1 MALFFLLIG
10 LEVKRELLDG
20 HLSKPSQ
27 VVLPG
32 AAAIGGMVVPA
43 LIYWALNKD
52 NPAALGGWAIP
63 MATDIAFA
71 LGVLALLGKRV
82 PVSLKLFLMTLAI
95 IDDLGA
101 IIVIAIFY
109 SGELSSASLAGAGAC
124 LVALIAMNRLG
135 VVKLGPYLII
145 GLILWVCVL
154 KSGVHATLAGVTL
167 AFCIPLRTKNAEPS
181 PLLGLEH
188 ALHPWVA
195 YGILP
200 LFAFANAGVS
210 LAGVNLESF
219 THHVPMGIAAGLL
232 VGKTVGVFGLTWLAV
247 KTGLAALPTGAN
259 WGQVMGVAILCGIGF
274 TMSLFIG
281 GLAFHDGAAATQ
293 VQLGVIGGSLLSIVA
308 GALDMKIRDLLRAS
322 ASAAVLSA
330 MLSTAAFAQEEP
342 APADDVNTVDTIVVT
357 VNKRE
362 QNLQDVPAT
371 VTALSGE
378 LMQDAGVKD
387 IKDLQILTP
396 GLTVTSTSNETVTTA
411 RIRGVGTVGDNP
423 GLESS
428 VGIVIDGVYR
438 PRNG

>member
-1 MALFFLLIG
+1 MPLRSTFTRFFQLEAASGLLLIAAAALALIINNSPLSHLYASFLDVPVVAQIGALKIAKPALLWINDGLMALFFLLIG

-20 HLSKPSQ
+20 QLSKPSQ

-101 IIVIAIFY
+101 IIVIALFY
-109 SGELSSASLAGAGAC
+109 SADLSGASLAGAAAC
-124 LVALIAMNRLG
+124 LIALIAMNRLG
-135 VVKLGPYLII
+135 VVKLGPYMIV

-181 PLLGLEH
+181 PLLTLEH

-195 YGILP
+195 YAILP

-210 LAGVNLESF
+210 LVGVNLESF

-232 VGKTVGVFGLTWLAV
+232 LGKTVGVLGFTWVMV
-247 KTGLAALPTGAN
+247 KTGLAALPAGAN
-259 WGQVMGVAILCGIGF
+259 WGQVLGVAVLCGIGF
-274 TMSLFIG
+274 TMSLFVG
-281 GLAFHDGAAATQ
+281 SLAFVPGSSEYAGMDRMGILTGSILAA
-293 VQLGVIGGSLLSIVA
+293 LIGYA
-308 GALDMKIRDLLRAS
+308 
-322 ASAAVLSA
+322 
-330 MLSTAAFAQEEP
+330 
-342 APADDVNTVDTIVVT
+342 
-357 VNKRE
+357 
-362 QNLQDVPAT
+362 
-371 VTALSGE
+371 VTAMASRKQALVQS
-378 LMQDAGVKD
+378 
-387 IKDLQILTP
+387 
-396 GLTVTSTSNETVTTA
+396 
-411 RIRGVGTVGDNP
+411 
-423 GLESS
+423 
-428 VGIVIDGVYR
+428 
-438 PRNG
+438 

>member
-1 MALFFLLIG
+1 MPLRSTFTRFFQLEAASGLLLIAAAALALIINNSPLSSFYSSFLEVPVAVQIGALQIAKPSLLWINDGLMALFFLLIG

-274 TMSLFIG
+274 TMSLFVG
-281 GLAFHDGAAATQ
+281 SLAFLPGSGEYAGMDRMGILTGSILAA
-293 VQLGVIGGSLLSIVA
+293 LIGYAVTA
-308 GALDMKIRDLLRAS
+308 MAS
-322 ASAAVLSA
+322 RK
-330 MLSTAAFAQEEP
+330 Q
-342 APADDVNTVDTIVVT
+342 VT
-357 VNKRE
+357 VN
-362 QNLQDVPAT
+362 A
-371 VTALSGE
+371 
-378 LMQDAGVKD
+378 
-387 IKDLQILTP
+387 
-396 GLTVTSTSNETVTTA
+396 
-411 RIRGVGTVGDNP
+411 
-423 GLESS
+423 
-428 VGIVIDGVYR
+428 
-438 PRNG
+438 

>member
-1 MALFFLLIG
+1 MPLRSTFTRFFQLEAASGLLLIAAAALALIINNSPLSSFYSSFLEVPVAVQIGVLQIAKPSLLWINDGLMALFFLLIG

-274 TMSLFIG
+274 TMSLFVG
-281 GLAFHDGAAATQ
+281 SLAFLPGSSEYAGMDRMGILTGSILAA
-293 VQLGVIGGSLLSIVA
+293 LIGYAVTA
-308 GALDMKIRDLLRAS
+308 MAS
-322 ASAAVLSA
+322 RK
-330 MLSTAAFAQEEP
+330 Q
-342 APADDVNTVDTIVVT
+342 VT
-357 VNKRE
+357 VN
-362 QNLQDVPAT
+362 A
-371 VTALSGE
+371 
-378 LMQDAGVKD
+378 
-387 IKDLQILTP
+387 
-396 GLTVTSTSNETVTTA
+396 
-411 RIRGVGTVGDNP
+411 
-423 GLESS
+423 
-428 VGIVIDGVYR
+428 
-438 PRNG
+438 